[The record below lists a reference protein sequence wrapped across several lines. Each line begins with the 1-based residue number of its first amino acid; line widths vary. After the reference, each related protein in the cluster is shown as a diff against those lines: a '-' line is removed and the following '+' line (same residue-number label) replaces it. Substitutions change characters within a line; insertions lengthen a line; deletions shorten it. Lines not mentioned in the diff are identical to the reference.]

1 LSPRLVYRIVSVA
14 ETITWALL
22 ICALI
27 VRATTALAIVV
38 TLAGGIHGFVFL
50 AYAATAL
57 LIAINQRWNPALA
70 MAAVA
75 TAVVP
80 FATIPFD
87 LWLERRGRLD
97 GGWRTQKSDDPRD
110 NSWFDSLVRWMLRHP
125 LLLGGIVVAAVVI
138 VFVVLL
144 VAGPPGS

>member
-1 LSPRLVYRIVSVA
+1 VSPRAVYRAVSIA
-14 ETITWALL
+14 ETITWTFL
-22 ICALI
+22 IAALI
-27 VRATTALAIVV
+27 TRATTGIALVV
-38 TLAGGIHGFVFL
+38 TVAGGVHGFVFL

-70 MAAVA
+70 IAAVA

-87 LWLERRGRLD
+87 LWLERHGRLT
-97 GGWRTQKSDDPRD
+97 GAWRTQKSDDPRD
-110 NSWFDSLVRWMLRHP
+110 DTWFDSLVRWMLRHP

>member
-1 LSPRLVYRIVSVA
+1 MSPRLVYRIVSVA

-22 ICALI
+22 ISALI
-27 VRATTALAIVV
+27 IRATSGFAIVV

-70 MAAVA
+70 VAAVA
-75 TAVVP
+75 TAVIP

-87 LWLERRGRLD
+87 LWLERRGRLV

-110 NSWFDSLVRWMLRHP
+110 DSWFDSLVRWMLRHP
-125 LLLGGIVVAAVVI
+125 LLLGAIVVAAVV
-138 VFVVLL
+138 VLFVVLL
-144 VAGPPGS
+144 VAGPPES

>member
-1 LSPRLVYRIVSVA
+1 MSPRSVYRLVSVA

-22 ICALI
+22 ISALI
-27 VRATTALAIVV
+27 LRATTGFAFAV

-50 AYAATAL
+50 AYGATAL

-70 MAAVA
+70 LAAVA

-87 LWLERRGRLD
+87 LWLERRGALA
-97 GGWRTQKSDDPRD
+97 GGWRTTATDDPRD
-110 NSWFDSLVRWMLRHP
+110 ATRLDSLVRWMLRHP
-125 LLLGGIVVAAVVI
+125 ALLGGIVAAAVVLL
-138 VFVVLL
+138 FVVLL
-144 VAGPPGS
+144 AAGPPGS

>member
-1 LSPRLVYRIVSVA
+1 MSPRLVYRIVSVA

-22 ICALI
+22 ISALI
-27 VRATTALAIVV
+27 VRATTGLAIVV

-70 MAAVA
+70 VAAVA

-87 LWLERRGRLD
+87 LWLERRGALV

-110 NSWFDSLVRWMLRHP
+110 DTWFDSFVRWMLRHP
-125 LLLGGIVVAAVVI
+125 LLLGGIVVAAVVV

-144 VAGPPGS
+144 IAGPPGS

>member
-1 LSPRLVYRIVSVA
+1 VSPRAVYRAVSIA
-14 ETITWALL
+14 ETVTWTLL
-22 ICALI
+22 IAALI
-27 VRATTALAIVV
+27 TRATTGIALVV
-38 TLAGGIHGFVFL
+38 TVAGGIHGFVFL

-70 MAAVA
+70 IAAVA

-87 LWLERRGRLD
+87 LWLERRGRLT
-97 GGWRTQKSDDPRD
+97 GAWRTQKSDDPRD
-110 NSWFDSLVRWMLRHP
+110 DTWFDSLVRWMLRHP

-144 VAGPPGS
+144 FAGPPGS